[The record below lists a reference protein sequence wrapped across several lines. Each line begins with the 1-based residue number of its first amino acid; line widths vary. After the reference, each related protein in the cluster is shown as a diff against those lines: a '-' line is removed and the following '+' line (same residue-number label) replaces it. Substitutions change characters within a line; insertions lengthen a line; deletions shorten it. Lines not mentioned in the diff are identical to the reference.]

1 MLRAVFLSVVGM
13 LGWLSPAPLAAQSN
27 VRLLLESG
35 WGVPG
40 HSGFVFG
47 PFSGLAMNARREI
60 VFLTAMHSARSD
72 IPAVIRS
79 DGVSFSVV
87 AFQGLRSPVAKTQYD
102 SFSAPS
108 INDAGTI
115 AFTATLHDHEES
127 PTSAV
132 FRSDGQNATAIANN
146 ADDVPGMP
154 GTKFQEFSAP
164 LINSQGNILFAARWE
179 GKRPGTGLFLWSP
192 TGLQA
197 LDLPSGLKIP
207 HKELLVPIFFSHDEA
222 MFVIRGTPQDVAIE
236 QFFRAVAVRTLQ
248 ETTPPPD
255 PAASAQ
261 ILPPAPGEKPIQM
274 VLVLAEAGNI
284 QTVLLPGDPTQPVMI
299 KHAAGSPEVKSLGR
313 MEGQTTGDRGNI
325 IFAATLA
332 DQANDLALY
341 CLCQEQ
347 LIRETTPEEFQPI
360 TLAAPGKPILSLASD
375 SQQTV
380 AFIAPG
386 AAGDASAIYVATV
399 P

>member
-1 MLRAVFLSVVGM
+1 MPLRV
-13 LGWLSPAPLAAQSN
+13 AAQSN
-27 VRLLLESG
+27 LRLLLETG
-35 WGVPG
+35 WGIPG

-47 PFSGLAMNARREI
+47 PFSGLTMNARREI
-60 VFLTAMHSARSD
+60 VFLSVMHSARSD
-72 IPAVIRS
+72 IPAVVRS

-87 AFQGLRSPVAKTQYD
+87 AFQGLRSPVGKAQYD
-102 SFSAPS
+102 SFSTPS
-108 INDAGTI
+108 INDAGAI

-132 FRSDGQNATAIANN
+132 FRSDGQNTTAIVNN
-146 ADDVPGMP
+146 SDDVPGMP

-179 GKRPGTGLFLWSP
+179 GKQPGTGLFLWSP
-192 TGLQA
+192 TRVQA

-207 HKELLVPIFFSHDEA
+207 SKELLVPIFFSHDEA
-222 MFVIRGTPQDVAIE
+222 MFVVRGKPQEVAIE
-236 QFFRAVAVRTLQ
+236 QFFRAVAVRTFQ
-248 ETTPPPD
+248 DTTPTPD
-255 PAASAQ
+255 PAATAQ
-261 ILPPAPGEKPIQM
+261 ILAPLPGEKPIQM
-274 VLVLAEAGNI
+274 ILVLAEAGNV
-284 QTVLLPGDPTQPVMI
+284 QTLLLPGDPTQPVVV
-299 KHAAGSPEVKSLGR
+299 KHPAGSQEVKALGR
-313 MEGQTTGDRGNI
+313 IEGQTTGDRGNI
-325 IFAATLA
+325 IFAATMA
-332 DQANDLALY
+332 DQANDLAIY

-360 TLAAPGKPILSLASD
+360 TMAAPGKPILSLASD